1 MLRIGILAL
10 QGAFIEHENLLKR
23 LQVETFQIRQLK
35 DLDPPFDGLILPG
48 GESTVMGRLL
58 QDLNLFPPLLKLIQN
73 GLPVYGTCAG
83 AILLAKRLTNDQHQ
97 WFQTMDIT
105 ITRNAY
111 GRQLGSFKAE
121 AEFKGYGPTDMVFI
135 RAPKIDAIG
144 HKVEVLSTWE
154 GCVTACV
161 EKNMLVTAFHPEV
174 TENLNVHRYFVA
186 LCEAFKNQNN
196 KGNLV

>member
-10 QGAFIEHENLLKR
+10 QGAFIEHETLLKR
-23 LQVETFQIRQLK
+23 LHVETFQIRQLK
-35 DLDPPFDGLILPG
+35 DLDSPFDGLILPG

-58 QDLNLFPPLLKLIQN
+58 QDLNLFAPLLKLIQN

-83 AILLAKRLTNDQHQ
+83 AILLAKRLTNDPHN

-111 GRQLGSFKAE
+111 GRQLGSFRAE
-121 AEFKGYGPTDMVFI
+121 AEFKGYGATDMVFI

-144 HKVEVLSTWE
+144 KNVEVLSTWDVS
-154 GCVTACV
+154 VTACV

-174 TENLNVHRYFVA
+174 TADLTVHRYFVA
-186 LCEAFKNQNN
+186 LCEAFK
-196 KGNLV
+196 KTS

>member
-10 QGAFIEHENLLKR
+10 QGAFIEHETLLKR
-23 LQVETFQIRQLK
+23 LHVETFQIRQLK
-35 DLDPPFDGLILPG
+35 DLDSPFDGLILPG

-58 QDLNLFPPLLKLIQN
+58 QDLNLFAPLLKLIQN

-83 AILLAKRLTNDQHQ
+83 AILLAKRLTNDPHN

-111 GRQLGSFKAE
+111 GRQLGSFRAE
-121 AEFKGYGPTDMVFI
+121 AEFKGYGATDMVFI

-144 HKVEVLSTWE
+144 KNVEVLSTWD
-154 GCVTACV
+154 GSVTACV

-174 TENLNVHRYFVA
+174 TADLTVHRYFVA
-186 LCEAFKNQNN
+186 LCEAFK
-196 KGNLV
+196 KTS

>member
-10 QGAFIEHENLLKR
+10 QGAFIEHQNILNR
-23 LQVETFQIRQLK
+23 LGVETFQIRQLQ
-35 DLDPPFDGLILPG
+35 DLDRSFDGLILPG

-58 QDLNLFPPLLKLIQN
+58 QDLNLFDPLLKLIQN

-83 AILLAKRLTNDQHQ
+83 AILLAKRLTNDPHR

-105 ITRNAY
+105 VTRNAY
-111 GRQLGSFKAE
+111 GRQLGSFRTE

-144 HKVEVLSTWE
+144 KNVEILSTWD
-154 GCVTACV
+154 GSVTACV

-174 TENLNVHRYFVA
+174 TADLTVHRYFVE
-186 LCEAFKNQNN
+186 LCEAFKNT
-196 KGNLV
+196 